1 MGQDLFNP
9 PHCTGGVLH
18 ATRKLCRDESSR
30 TKERDEG
37 TGGGGEAL
45 HDLVSRTS
53 LAFPFPYN
61 HLPVK
66 SIFPSFNPRTYDPP
80 PPPPPSLLLRLPVHL
95 PVHLSRC
102 GIARWEIRMGRVFS
116 GIMAEARNST
126 VKSFRLSPLLFFSP
140 FFDKII
146 AILYNKLIMEIN
158 SPLPCNRFSS
168 RFRLRDLERKGGDE
182 GKGGD
187 LFVVESTHVSLQH
200 VVVFLLGGERLFE
213 HGDVPLI
220 ILVLLLEGFHFRGH
234 GEQLLIPTLHFHP

>member
-66 SIFPSFNPRTYDPP
+66 SIFPSFNPRTCDPLLPP
-80 PPPPPSLLLRLPVHL
+80 PFSAAAFTGAFTGAFIKVWD
-95 PVHLSRC
+95 C
-102 GIARWEIRMGRVFS
+102 WEIRMGRVFS

-126 VKSFRLSPLLFFSP
+126 VKSFRLSPLLFFPP
-140 FFDKII
+140 FLIKLSRSYII
-146 AILYNKLIMEIN
+146 N
-158 SPLPCNRFSS
+158 
-168 RFRLRDLERKGGDE
+168 
-182 GKGGD
+182 
-187 LFVVESTHVSLQH
+187 
-200 VVVFLLGGERLFE
+200 
-213 HGDVPLI
+213 
-220 ILVLLLEGFHFRGH
+220 
-234 GEQLLIPTLHFHP
+234 

>member
-1 MGQDLFNP
+1 
-9 PHCTGGVLH
+9 
-18 ATRKLCRDESSR
+18 
-30 TKERDEG
+30 
-37 TGGGGEAL
+37 
-45 HDLVSRTS
+45 
-53 LAFPFPYN
+53 
-61 HLPVK
+61 
-66 SIFPSFNPRTYDPP
+66 
-80 PPPPPSLLLRLPVHL
+80 
-95 PVHLSRC
+95 
-102 GIARWEIRMGRVFS
+102 MGRVFS

-158 SPLPCNRFSS
+158 LPPLCNRFSS

-182 GKGGD
+182 GKD